1 MGYLYIGSSLV
12 LLAGNNN
19 SKAARDQAIKHF
31 YRKQFSRFEEKIL
44 TDLNSVQ
51 SGQEYS
57 YWNYNYKISIRQLQF
72 RVSFEK

>member
-12 LLAGNNN
+12 LLAGNSN